1 MSTLG
6 IRDALKQWNSNDWCL
21 GFILFFSIV
30 YLPIVPIGFIIWTL
44 TFWRKIKRKNYS
56 FWKSLEFLFIVYY
69 LLLVIGMGW
78 TQNLD
83 VGLFKLENKFSFL
96 LFPILFYF
104 SNFTVRRSAILNI
117 ILFSSCF
124 SLLIYEIIAVFKSI
138 YYPEN
143 NHWGYFKDV
152 LFSPFMHRGYYA
164 FYLVL
169 ASLICHAKVYY
180 INKPK
185 FYTLLFIFISFGVL
199 QTLSKAGILSWL
211 LLNIILFASTMIRKK
226 KLKTMLLFA
235 GVLTFSLF
243 LFLNLN
249 SSIKERFEKIP
260 LSSQDIKLKHNNS
273 KESNQVRILMWNAS
287 LVSINK
293 SPFLGYGTGDDI
305 TILEI
310 QNAIDDNQNIATLRL
325 NSHNQFFTTTLQ
337 VGVFGLFILIGIF
350 FKSWWDFFR
359 GKQLISLL
367 ISFCF
372 FCNFLVESFLERQA
386 GIVLFCVLLISLS
399 QKNTSD
405 KQVITVENKI

>member
-1 MSTLG
+1 M
-6 IRDALKQWNSNDWCL
+6 
-21 GFILFFSIV
+21 
-30 YLPIVPIGFIIWTL
+30 
-44 TFWRKIKRKNYS
+44 
-56 FWKSLEFLFIVYY
+56 
-69 LLLVIGMGW
+69 
-78 TQNLD
+78 
-83 VGLFKLENKFSFL
+83 
-96 LFPILFYF
+96 
-104 SNFTVRRSAILNI
+104 
-117 ILFSSCF
+117 
-124 SLLIYEIIAVFKSI
+124 
-138 YYPEN
+138 
-143 NHWGYFKDV
+143 
-152 LFSPFMHRGYYA
+152 
-164 FYLVL
+164 
-169 ASLICHAKVYY
+169 
-180 INKPK
+180 
-185 FYTLLFIFISFGVL
+185 
-199 QTLSKAGILSWL
+199 
-211 LLNIILFASTMIRKK
+211 
-226 KLKTMLLFA
+226 
-235 GVLTFSLF
+235 
-243 LFLNLN
+243 N

-273 KESNQVRILMWNAS
+273 TESNQARILMWNAS

-305 TILEI
+305 TILEM

-350 FKSWWDFFR
+350 FKSCWDFFR